1 MGITN
6 QSQTLIERLLKKNKE
21 KITDQAQNSNIEKM
35 VKKYGELGQEIE
47 SNKIL
52 EK

>member
-6 QSQTLIERLLKKNKE
+6 QSQVLIERLLKKNKE
-21 KITDQAQNSNIEKM
+21 KVIDQVKNSKIEEM
-35 VKKYGELGQEIE
+35 VKKYEELGQERD
-47 SNKIL
+47 SNKIM

>member
-6 QSQTLIERLLKKNKE
+6 QSQALIEKLLKKNKE
-21 KITDQAQNSNIEKM
+21 KVTDQVQNSNIGEM
-35 VKKYGELGQEIE
+35 VKKYEELGNVQE